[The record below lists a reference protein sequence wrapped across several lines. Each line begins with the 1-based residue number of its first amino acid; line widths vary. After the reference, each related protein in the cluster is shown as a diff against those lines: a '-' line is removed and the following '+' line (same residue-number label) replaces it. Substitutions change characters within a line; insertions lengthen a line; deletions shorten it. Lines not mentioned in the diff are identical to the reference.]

1 MKTLF
6 RKAQILAMG
15 GPRGE
20 EPFEG
25 DLLIEDDCI
34 AAIGADLGEIRDA
47 TVLDGRDRLIMPGLV
62 NAHLHSSE
70 QFFKGRYERMPL
82 EVWLLYAYPLLMG
95 PEISLKS
102 GVTTICD
109 DFFDPPTLSLERI
122 GAVFSAYEAAGIR
135 ANVSNSIINIA
146 PLDALPFAREIVPPE
161 LQRALDAGE
170 RVTGAVYADYCRKV
184 FSTFHGRAGRLR
196 YMISPSAPQ
205 RCTMDLLEA
214 CAALA
219 TTYAVPFH
227 THVLE
232 TKTQAVTGSEIFG
245 VSLIRY
251 LNDHRLLSRNVA
263 IAHSVWVSD
272 EDMRLMGEAGCSVA
286 HNAVSNL
293 KLGSGVAPARRL
305 MDAGVTIALGT
316 DGASSNDT
324 LRMFDVMR
332 VAALLHSAM
341 GPDPSR
347 WLTAADI
354 LRAAAIGGAYSA
366 MLEKETGSLEV
377 GKRADL
383 IMLRTDT
390 LAFTPMNDVRKH
402 LVYAENGSSLELV
415 MVNGAVV
422 LRDDKLTLVDE
433 NEILREVR
441 EVTRAYLAEHREVE
455 ERNRALEPYMAEI
468 HRRATLSDIGL
479 DRYVGDWFPPGA
491 NRG

>member
-1 MKTLF
+1 M
-6 RKAQILAMG
+6 
-15 GPRGE
+15 
-20 EPFEG
+20 
-25 DLLIEDDCI
+25 
-34 AAIGADLGEIRDA
+34 
-47 TVLDGRDRLIMPGLV
+47 
-62 NAHLHSSE
+62 
-70 QFFKGRYERMPL
+70 
-82 EVWLLYAYPLLMG
+82 
-95 PEISLKS
+95 
-102 GVTTICD
+102 
-109 DFFDPPTLSLERI
+109 ERI

-135 ANVSNSIINIA
+135 GNVSNSIINIA

-205 RCTMDLLEA
+205 RCTVDLLEA

-219 TTYAVPFH
+219 KTYAVH

-272 EDMRLMGEAGCSVA
+272 EDMRLIGEAGCSVA
-286 HNAVSNL
+286 HNPVSNL
-293 KLGSGVAPARRL
+293 KLGSGVAPVRRL
-305 MDAGVTIALGT
+305 MDVGVTIALGT

-332 VAALLHSAM
+332 VAALLHSAT

-354 LRAAAIGGAYSA
+354 LRAATIGGAYSA

-402 LVYAENGSSLELV
+402 LVYAENGSSLKLV

-422 LRDDKLTLVDE
+422 LRDNKLTQVDE
-433 NEILREVR
+433 DEILREVR
-441 EVTRAYLAEHREVE
+441 ELTRAYLAGHREVE

-468 HRRATLSDIGL
+468 HRRATLPSP
-479 DRYVGDWFPPGA
+479 RSM
-491 NRG
+491 R

>member
-1 MKTLF
+1 M
-6 RKAQILAMG
+6 
-15 GPRGE
+15 
-20 EPFEG
+20 
-25 DLLIEDDCI
+25 
-34 AAIGADLGEIRDA
+34 
-47 TVLDGRDRLIMPGLV
+47 
-62 NAHLHSSE
+62 
-70 QFFKGRYERMPL
+70 
-82 EVWLLYAYPLLMG
+82 
-95 PEISLKS
+95 
-102 GVTTICD
+102 
-109 DFFDPPTLSLERI
+109 
-122 GAVFSAYEAAGIR
+122 
-135 ANVSNSIINIA
+135 
-146 PLDALPFAREIVPPE
+146 PFAREIVPPE

-219 TTYAVPFH
+219 KTYAVPFH

-232 TKTQAVTGSEIFG
+232 TKTQAVTGSEDLWR
-245 VSLIRY
+245 VPHSLPH
-251 LNDHRLLSRNVA
+251 DHRLLTRNVA

-293 KLGSGVAPARRL
+293 KLGSGVAPVRRL

-324 LRMFDVMR
+324 LRIFDVMR
-332 VAALLHSAM
+332 VAALLHSAT

-354 LRAAAIGGAYSA
+354 LRAATIGGAYSA

-415 MVNGAVV
+415 MVNGTVV
-422 LRDDKLTLVDE
+422 VRDNKLTQIDE
-433 NEILREVR
+433 DEILREVR
-441 EVTRAYLAEHREVE
+441 EVTRAYLAGHREVE

-479 DRYVGDWFPPGA
+479 NRYVGDWLPA
-491 NRG
+491 RRQSRVTLNRACRRHRD

>member
-1 MKTLF
+1 
-6 RKAQILAMG
+6 
-15 GPRGE
+15 
-20 EPFEG
+20 
-25 DLLIEDDCI
+25 
-34 AAIGADLGEIRDA
+34 
-47 TVLDGRDRLIMPGLV
+47 
-62 NAHLHSSE
+62 
-70 QFFKGRYERMPL
+70 
-82 EVWLLYAYPLLMG
+82 
-95 PEISLKS
+95 
-102 GVTTICD
+102 
-109 DFFDPPTLSLERI
+109 
-122 GAVFSAYEAAGIR
+122 
-135 ANVSNSIINIA
+135 IA

-205 RCTMDLLEA
+205 RCTVDLLEA

-219 TTYAVPFH
+219 KTYAVPFH

-272 EDMRLMGEAGCSVA
+272 EDMRLIGEANCSVA
-286 HNAVSNL
+286 HNPVSNL
-293 KLGSGVAPARRL
+293 KLGSGVAPVRRL
-305 MDAGVTIALGT
+305 MDVGVTIALGT
-316 DGASSNDT
+316 DGASSNDA

-332 VAALLHSAM
+332 VTALLHSAT

-354 LRAAAIGGAYSA
+354 LRAATIGGAYSA

-415 MVNGAVV
+415 MVNGAIVV
-422 LRDDKLTLVDE
+422 RDNKLTQVDE
-433 NEILREVR
+433 DEILREVR
-441 EVTRAYLAEHREVE
+441 EVTRTYLAGHREVE

-468 HRRATLSDIGL
+468 HRRATLSDIGFN
-479 DRYVGDWFPPGA
+479 RYIGDWFPPGA